1 MDKVGKRNGIRQTM
15 SRPNLPRAL
24 AAGAKILT
32 GWRAQRIQKSR
43 LVWSIEARQQNGERR
58 LFLAQKVLLCGGA
71 IQTPLL
77 LHRSSIRGCIFA
89 LPTLLDAFMV
99 SITSLLTMLAPSQQ
113 HLALIHKG
121 PFWLLLEETLSLS
134 WNVFTLARLPSLE
147 NFIFHLSFPKNVNLT
162 QPAPSLISKKL
173 KLLSSQ
179 FP

>member
-89 LPTLLDAFMV
+89 LPTLFDAFMA
-99 SITSLLTMLAPSQQ
+99 SITSLLTMLASSQQ
-113 HLALIHKG
+113 HLALIHKV
-121 PFWLLLEETLSLS
+121 FARRNAFALLERLYLSSPSFSRKLHIPFIFPKKCEFNSTSTLSY
-134 WNVFTLARLPSLE
+134 FQKT
-147 NFIFHLSFPKNVNLT
+147 
-162 QPAPSLISKKL
+162 
-173 KLLSSQ
+173 
-179 FP
+179 